1 MCLDNNWHFFVLFT
15 KFYCVFS
22 HSIYTVFIYYY
33 WVLFPTVL
41 FPTFTVNVS
50 PSINLKQPLKAV
62 MVGKSYFMPEQGLP
76 HSKKWKSVFANCI
89 HRETTGENVGKLLT
103 LIIN

>member
-1 MCLDNNWHFFVLFT
+1 
-15 KFYCVFS
+15 
-22 HSIYTVFIYYY
+22 
-33 WVLFPTVL
+33 
-41 FPTFTVNVS
+41 
-50 PSINLKQPLKAV
+50 